1 MYFTRI
7 EIHNFGIYKGTH
19 EMLLGNQAGARN
31 ITLVGG
37 LNGRGKTTLHDAIIL
52 CLYGKLALTYI
63 QERARSYDR
72 FLLEHINKEATN
84 DVTYVA
90 ITLNLEDGT
99 TLRVK
104 RSWQKK
110 GSKVET
116 QIDVEKNGSLDKY
129 LGESWSYYVEEI
141 LPFGIARFFFFNNE
155 KITQLADDTS
165 FEQIK
170 GSIRSALGIM
180 AIEKAIEH
188 VDEVIR
194 RKQQALDTFE
204 NSEENQAFQQTEAEI
219 AQVDDELETARRGAN
234 DLQRKAQ
241 EAGVRYELREQ
252 EFWTAGGELSR
263 NRDNIKR
270 EMELI
275 SNEMNNIQLEITQQV
290 SDPSTPLYMCRSLV
304 ISAFEEEMQNQYS
317 NTQQN
322 IQLELSRVRDKML
335 SELKKAKVASSTLKL
350 IMEIWESEFKRYE
363 SNAGNTM
370 HAAMSSTSMMLFE
383 HLIKDV
389 FHAVEPRVQG
399 LLSREGAQEN
409 ELLALDAHLE
419 AADDKSIAMKLFEA
433 LKDFERAK
441 TVAEVEYQRQLDH
454 IQGLQNKRDQLVARR
469 IQLIKAITD
478 KENVNDDNVRIIKYA
493 AMSMEVLREFKTRLQ
508 RSKVSQLSSAIT
520 DCFKTLV
527 GKDSLIDRITIDG
540 ETLDITIIDVNG
552 QPLLKNQLSAGEQ
565 QMFAVSVVWALAL
578 SSGYKAPV
586 IIDTPMARL
595 DSKHREN
602 FVTRYLPAASS
613 QVVVLSTD
621 EEISGKYLDMIRDDI
636 LDSYTLLYHEDDRS
650 TTIEKGYFQETR
662 A

>member
-1 MYFTRI
+1 MYFTKV

-19 EMLLGNQAGARN
+19 EMLLKNQAGARN

-37 LNGRGKTTLHDAIIL
+37 LNGRGKTTLHDAILL

-63 QERARSYDR
+63 QEKARSYDR

-84 DVTYVA
+84 DVTYIA

-99 TLRVK
+99 VLRVK

-110 GSKVET
+110 GSKAET
-116 QIDVEKNGSLDKY
+116 KIDVEKNGSLDKY

-170 GSIRSALGIM
+170 GSIRSALGILT
-180 AIEKAIEH
+180 IEKAIEH

-219 AQVDDELETARRGAN
+219 AQVDDELETARRCAN

-241 EAGVRYELREQ
+241 EASVRYELREQ
-252 EFWTAGGELSR
+252 EFWAAGGELSR
-263 NRDNIKR
+263 NRDSIKR
-270 EMELI
+270 EMQLI

-290 SDPSTPLYMCRSLV
+290 SDPATPLYMCRSLV
-304 ISAFEEEMQNQYS
+304 MSAYEEEMQNQYN
-317 NTQQN
+317 NTHQT

-335 SELKKAKVASSTLKL
+335 SELEKAKVASSTLRL
-350 IMEIWESEFKRYE
+350 IKEIWESEFKRYQ
-363 SNAGNTM
+363 SNAGATPRS
-370 HAAMSSTSMMLFE
+370 AMSSTSMMLFE
-383 HLIKDV
+383 HLIKEV
-389 FHAVEPRVQG
+389 FNAMEPHVQG

-441 TVAEVEYQRQLDH
+441 TVAEVEYQRQLDQ
-454 IQGLQNKRDQLVARR
+454 IQGLQSKRDQLVARR
-469 IQLIKAITD
+469 IQLIKTITD

-527 GKDSLIDRITIDG
+527 GKESLIDRITIDG
-540 ETLDITIIDVNG
+540 ETLDITIIDVND

-621 EEISGKYLDMIRDDI
+621 EEISGKYLDMIQNNI
-636 LDSYTLLYHEDDRS
+636 LDCYTLLYHEDDRS
-650 TTIEKGYFQETR
+650 TTIEKGYFQEAR
-662 A
+662 V

>member
-1 MYFTRI
+1 M
-7 EIHNFGIYKGTH
+7 
-19 EMLLGNQAGARN
+19 
-31 ITLVGG
+31 
-37 LNGRGKTTLHDAIIL
+37 
-52 CLYGKLALTYI
+52 
-63 QERARSYDR
+63 
-72 FLLEHINKEATN
+72 
-84 DVTYVA
+84 
-90 ITLNLEDGT
+90 
-99 TLRVK
+99 
-104 RSWQKK
+104 
-110 GSKVET
+110 
-116 QIDVEKNGSLDKY
+116 DKY

-170 GSIRSALGIM
+170 GSIRAALGILT
-180 AIEKAIEH
+180 IEKAIEH

-219 AQVDDELETARRGAN
+219 AQVDDELETARRCAN

-241 EAGVRYELREQ
+241 EASVRYELREQ
-252 EFWTAGGELSR
+252 EFWAAGGELSR
-263 NRDNIKR
+263 NRDSIKR
-270 EMELI
+270 EMQLI

-290 SDPSTPLYMCRSLV
+290 SDPATPLYMCRSLV
-304 ISAFEEEMQNQYS
+304 MSAYEEEMQNQYN
-317 NTQQN
+317 NTHQT

-335 SELKKAKVASSTLKL
+335 SELEKAKVASSTLRL
-350 IMEIWESEFKRYE
+350 IKEIWESEFKRYQ
-363 SNAGNTM
+363 SNAGATPRS
-370 HAAMSSTSMMLFE
+370 AMSSTSMMLFE
-383 HLIKDV
+383 HLIKEV
-389 FHAVEPRVQG
+389 FNAMEPHVQG

-441 TVAEVEYQRQLDH
+441 TVAEVEYQRQLDQ
-454 IQGLQNKRDQLVARR
+454 IQGLQSKRDQLVARR
-469 IQLIKAITD
+469 IQLIKTITD

-527 GKDSLIDRITIDG
+527 GKESLIDRITIDG
-540 ETLDITIIDVNG
+540 ETLDITIIDVND

-621 EEISGKYLDMIRDDI
+621 EEISGKYLDMIQNNI
-636 LDSYTLLYHEDDRS
+636 LDCYTLLYHEDDRS
-650 TTIEKGYFQETR
+650 TTIEKGYFQEAR
-662 A
+662 V